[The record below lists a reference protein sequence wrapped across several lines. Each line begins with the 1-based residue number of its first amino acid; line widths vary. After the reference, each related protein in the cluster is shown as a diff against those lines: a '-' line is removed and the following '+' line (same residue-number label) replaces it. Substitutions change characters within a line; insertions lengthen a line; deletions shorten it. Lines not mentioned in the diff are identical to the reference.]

1 MSKDVAREWW
11 IGTVK
16 SLWPIMLARTESG
29 EIRQQSEIQRIVEEK
44 MSIMEGVC
52 SISHF
57 LKSEF
62 LGVFIHGREVMTDFL
77 DSGLQRG
84 EYQES
89 PCSSFAGRRWSS
101 RGVIL
106 YW

>member
-44 MSIMEGVC
+44 MSIMEGWFAEGGVPGITLLVIC
-52 SISHF
+52 G
-57 LKSEF
+57 KKMEF
-62 LGVFIHGREVMTDFL
+62 
-77 DSGLQRG
+77 
-84 EYQES
+84 
-89 PCSSFAGRRWSS
+89 
-101 RGVIL
+101 
-106 YW
+106 